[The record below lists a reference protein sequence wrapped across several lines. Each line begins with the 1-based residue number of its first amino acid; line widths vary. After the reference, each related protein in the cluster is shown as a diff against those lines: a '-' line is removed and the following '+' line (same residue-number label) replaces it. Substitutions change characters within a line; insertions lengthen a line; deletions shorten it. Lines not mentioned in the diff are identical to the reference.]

1 MIFFNLY
8 VIINL
13 MEKIISELNE
23 EQQKALLQIDGAV
36 LVTAGAGSGKTR
48 LLTHRIAYLISNLQV
63 SPYNI
68 LAITFTNKAAKEMK
82 DRVEKMIE
90 GGDKVWISTFHSMCA
105 KILRMDIDKLGDYD
119 HNFSICSDQ
128 DTDKLFKQICAKY
141 NIDKDEKRKNILF
154 HINNLKNNNMSMA
167 EYKKMYDYLDNIET
181 IEKVYYDYQS
191 ELRKAN
197 ALDFNDLMNVTYEL
211 FSKCPEVLQKYA
223 ERFRYVLVD
232 EFQDTNT
239 IQYELVKLLTSV
251 HKNIFV
257 VGDED
262 QCIYTWRGANF
273 ANIFEFQKDFSNV
286 KFYKLERNY
295 RSTKKILNLANKLI
309 KNNKSRME
317 KVLWT
322 DNSDGAEVLSKHLY
336 DEKEEAEAVAREIYD
351 LVNNHGYKYSDFAV
365 LMRLNALTL
374 PFEERFLAYNI
385 PHRIYGG
392 FKFYERAEIKNLI
405 SYLRLFAN
413 PRDDISFERVI
424 NFPKRGIGE
433 SALNALKVEANNM
446 RQSLLNTVLQE
457 YSDLPLA
464 LSKKFESFKN
474 TYLSLQQDYDRM
486 GLTDFV
492 KQVIKEFNIKS
503 AYNSNS
509 EEDIN
514 RLLNID
520 MFIAQ
525 VEDFEDKNHS
535 ATLVDFLESVSLISD
550 IDGMDNAGN
559 CVTIATVH
567 SVKGLEF
574 RYVFIIGLEEKI
586 FPISRAF
593 DNKDEMEEERRLMYV
608 AITRAKENLMLSS
621 CKTRYLY
628 GKRDYER
635 ASRFLR
641 EIDLAPAEESI
652 MPEFSVFQNN
662 RYGQQFGNYSNQY
675 QTKVEK
681 VSYKEP
687 EKSKYDYNPQI
698 KTKFDEYVEK
708 RAPKANNEFEVG
720 QTVLHPKFGVGKIIS
735 IDGGKFADIDF
746 GKIGVKSIMLEIS
759 PLKVL
764 K

>member
-1 MIFFNLY
+1 
-8 VIINL
+8 
-13 MEKIISELNE
+13 MENILQGLNE
-23 EQQKALLQIDGAV
+23 EQQQALLQIDGAV

-48 LLTHRIAYLISNLQV
+48 LLTHRIAYLISELNV

-68 LAITFTNKAAKEMK
+68 LAITFTNKASKEMK
-82 DRVEKMIE
+82 DRVEKMID
-90 GGDKVWISTFHSMCA
+90 GGDRVWISTFHSMCA

-119 HNFSICSDQ
+119 HNFSIYSDQ

-141 NIDKDEKRKNILF
+141 NIDKEDKRKNIVF
-154 HINNLKNNNMSMA
+154 HINNLKNNNMTMT

-181 IEKVYYDYQS
+181 IERIYYDYQS

-197 ALDFNDLMNVTYEL
+197 ALDFNDLMNVTYQL
-211 FSKCPEVLQKYA
+211 FKQCPEVLAKYA
-223 ERFRYVLVD
+223 NRFKYVLVD

-239 IQYELVKLLTSV
+239 IQYDLVKMLTSV

-273 ANIFEFQKDFSNV
+273 ANIFDFQKDFENV
-286 KFYKLERNY
+286 KLFKLERNY
-295 RSTKKILNLANKLI
+295 RSTKKILNLANLLI
-309 KNNKSRME
+309 KNNKSRMD
-317 KVLWT
+317 KNLWT
-322 DNSDGAEVLSKHLY
+322 ENFDGAEIQTRNVY
-336 DEKEEAEAVAREIYD
+336 DEKEEAEVVAREIYD
-351 LVNNHGYKYSDFAV
+351 LVQNHGYQYSDFAV

-374 PFEERFLAYNI
+374 PFEERFLTYNI

-392 FKFYERAEIKNLI
+392 FKFFERAEIKNLI
-405 SYLRLFAN
+405 SYLRLFTN
-413 PRDDISFERVI
+413 PRDDISFERII
-424 NFPKRGIGE
+424 NFPKRGIGD
-433 SALNALKVEANNM
+433 SALNALKIEANNLGE
-446 RQSLLNTVLQE
+446 SLLNTVLT
-457 YSDLPLA
+457 DNLNLPL
-464 LSKKFESFKN
+464 STIKKFESFKN
-474 TYLSLQQDYDRM
+474 TYLTLKDDYEKM
-486 GLTDFV
+486 CLTDFV
-492 KQVIKEFNIKS
+492 KHLISEFNIKS

-514 RLLNID
+514 RILNID
-520 MFIAQ
+520 MFVSQ
-525 VEDFEDKNHS
+525 VQDFEEKNES
-535 ATLVDFLESVSLISD
+535 ASLVEFLESVSLISD
-550 IDGMDNAGN
+550 IDGMDSAGN

-593 DNKDEMEEERRLMYV
+593 DNNDEMEEERRLMYV

-635 ASRFLR
+635 PSRFLR
-641 EIDLAPAEESI
+641 EINLAPAEENI

-662 RYGQQFGNYSNQY
+662 RYGAQIGAYYKQQY
-675 QTKVEK
+675 QSKVEK
-681 VSYKEP
+681 VYYKEP
-687 EKSKYDYNPQI
+687 EQNKYDYNPMQT
-698 KTKFDEYVEK
+698 KTKFDEYVENRK
-708 RAPKANNEFEVG
+708 PKVECNFEVG

-746 GKIGVKSIMLEIS
+746 GKIGKKSIMLEIS
-759 PLKVL
+759 PFKVL

>member
-1 MIFFNLY
+1 
-8 VIINL
+8 
-13 MEKIISELNE
+13 MENILQGLNE
-23 EQQKALLQIDGAV
+23 EQQQALLQIDGAV

-48 LLTHRIAYLISNLQV
+48 LLTHRIAYLISELQV

-90 GGDKVWISTFHSMCA
+90 GGDRVWISTFHSMCA
-105 KILRMDIDKLGDYD
+105 KILRMDIEKLGDYD
-119 HNFSICSDQ
+119 SNFSIYSDQ
-128 DTDKLFKQICAKY
+128 DTEKLFKQICAKY
-141 NIDKDEKRKNILF
+141 NIEREEKRKNISY
-154 HINNLKNNNMSMA
+154 HINNLKNNNMTMT
-167 EYKKMYDYLDNIET
+167 EYKKMYEYLDDIET
-181 IEKVYYDYQS
+181 IEHIYYDYQA

-197 ALDFNDLMNVTYEL
+197 ALDFNDLMNVTYQL
-211 FSKCPEVLQKYA
+211 FKQCPEVLEKYA
-223 ERFRYVLVD
+223 KRFKYVLVD

-239 IQYELVKLLTSV
+239 IQYDLVKMLTSV

-273 ANIFEFQKDFSNV
+273 ANIFDFQKDFENV
-286 KFYKLERNY
+286 KLFKLERNY

-317 KVLWT
+317 KNLWT
-322 DNSDGAEVLSKHLY
+322 ENFDGAEIATKNVY

-351 LVNNHGYKYSDFAV
+351 LVQNHGYKYSDFAV

-405 SYLRLFAN
+405 SYLRLFTN
-413 PRDDISFERVI
+413 PRDDISFERII

-433 SALNALKVEANNM
+433 SALNSLKEEANIYGE
-446 RQSLLNTVLQE
+446 SLLNTLLRD
-457 YSDLPLA
+457 DLD
-464 LSKKFESFKN
+464 LSLSTMKKFESFKS
-474 TYLSLQQDYDRM
+474 TYLMLREDYEKM
-486 GLTDFV
+486 SLTDFV
-492 KQVIKEFNIKS
+492 KQLIREFNIKS

-520 MFIAQ
+520 MFVSQ
-525 VEDFEDKNHS
+525 VEDFENKNDS
-535 ATLVDFLESVSLISD
+535 ASLVQFLESISLISD

-559 CVTIATVH
+559 CVTIATIH

-574 RYVFIIGLEEKI
+574 RYVFIVGLEEKI

-593 DNKDEMEEERRLMYV
+593 DNNEEMEEERRLMYV
-608 AITRAKENLMLSS
+608 AITRAKENLMLTC

-628 GKRDYER
+628 GKRDYQR
-635 ASRFLR
+635 PSRFLR
-641 EIDLAPAEESI
+641 EINLAPAEENI

-662 RYGQQFGNYSNQY
+662 RYGQQIGNYYREQY
-675 QTKVEK
+675 QSKVEK
-681 VSYKEP
+681 TYFKEP
-687 EKSKYDYNPQI
+687 EKSKYDYNPQHF
-698 KTKFDEYVEK
+698 KTKFDEYVENK
-708 RAPKANNEFEVG
+708 KPKTENNFEIG

-746 GKIGVKSIMLEIS
+746 GKIGIKSIMLEIS

>member
-1 MIFFNLY
+1 
-8 VIINL
+8 
-13 MEKIISELNE
+13 MENILQGLNE
-23 EQQKALLQIDGAV
+23 EQQQALLQIDGAV

-48 LLTHRIAYLISNLQV
+48 LLTHRIAYLISELQV

-90 GGDKVWISTFHSMCA
+90 GGDRVWISTFHSMCA
-105 KILRMDIDKLGDYD
+105 KILRMDIEKLGDYD
-119 HNFSICSDQ
+119 SNFSIYSDQ

-141 NIDKDEKRKNILF
+141 NIEKEEKRKNISY
-154 HINNLKNNNMSMA
+154 HINNLKNNNMTMT
-167 EYKKMYDYLDNIET
+167 EYKKMYEYLDDIET
-181 IEKVYYDYQS
+181 IEHIYYDYQA

-197 ALDFNDLMNVTYEL
+197 ALDFNDLMNVTYQL
-211 FSKCPEVLQKYA
+211 FKQCPEVLEKYA
-223 ERFRYVLVD
+223 KRFKYVLVD

-239 IQYELVKLLTSV
+239 IQYDLVKMLTSV

-273 ANIFEFQKDFSNV
+273 ANIFDFQKDFENV
-286 KFYKLERNY
+286 KLFKLERNY

-317 KVLWT
+317 KNLWT
-322 DNSDGAEVLSKHLY
+322 ENFDGAEIATKNVY

-351 LVNNHGYKYSDFAV
+351 LVQNHGYKYSDFAV

-405 SYLRLFAN
+405 SYLRLFTN
-413 PRDDISFERVI
+413 PRDDISFERII

-433 SALNALKVEANNM
+433 SALNSLKEEANIYGE
-446 RQSLLNTVLQE
+446 SLLNTLLRD
-457 YSDLPLA
+457 DLD
-464 LSKKFESFKN
+464 LSLSTMKKFESFKSI
-474 TYLSLQQDYDRM
+474 YLMLREDYEKM
-486 GLTDFV
+486 SLTDFV
-492 KQVIKEFNIKS
+492 KLLIREFNIKS

-520 MFIAQ
+520 MFVSQ
-525 VEDFEDKNHS
+525 VEDFENKNDS
-535 ATLVDFLESVSLISD
+535 ASLVQFLESISLISD

-559 CVTIATVH
+559 CVTIATIH

-574 RYVFIIGLEEKI
+574 RYVFIVGLEEKI

-593 DNKDEMEEERRLMYV
+593 DNNEEMEEERRLMYV
-608 AITRAKENLMLSS
+608 AITRAKENLMLTC

-628 GKRDYER
+628 GKRDYQR
-635 ASRFLR
+635 PSRFLR
-641 EIDLAPAEESI
+641 EINLAPAEENI

-662 RYGQQFGNYSNQY
+662 RYGQQIGNYYSEQY
-675 QTKVEK
+675 QSKVEK
-681 VSYKEP
+681 TYYKEP
-687 EKSKYDYNPQI
+687 EKSKYDYNPQHF
-698 KTKFDEYVEK
+698 KTKFDEYVENK
-708 RAPKANNEFEVG
+708 KPKTENNFEIG

-746 GKIGVKSIMLEIS
+746 GKIGIKSIMLEIS

>member
-1 MIFFNLY
+1 
-8 VIINL
+8 
-13 MEKIISELNE
+13 MENILQGLNE
-23 EQQKALLQIDGAV
+23 EQQQALLQIDGAV

-48 LLTHRIAYLISNLQV
+48 LLTHRIAYLISELNV

-68 LAITFTNKAAKEMK
+68 LAITFTNKASKEMK
-82 DRVEKMIE
+82 DRVEKMID
-90 GGDKVWISTFHSMCA
+90 GGDRVWISTFHSMCA

-119 HNFSICSDQ
+119 HNFSIYSDQ

-141 NIDKDEKRKNILF
+141 NIDKEDKRKNIVF
-154 HINNLKNNNMSMA
+154 HINNLKNNNMTMT

-181 IEKVYYDYQS
+181 IERIYYDYQS

-197 ALDFNDLMNVTYEL
+197 ALDFNDLMNVTYQL
-211 FSKCPEVLQKYA
+211 FKQCPEVLAKYA
-223 ERFRYVLVD
+223 NRFKYVLVD

-239 IQYELVKLLTSV
+239 IQYDLVKMLTSV

-273 ANIFEFQKDFSNV
+273 ANIFDFQKDFENV
-286 KFYKLERNY
+286 KLFKLERNY
-295 RSTKKILNLANKLI
+295 RSTKKILNLANLLI
-309 KNNKSRME
+309 KNNKSRMD
-317 KVLWT
+317 KNLWT
-322 DNSDGAEVLSKHLY
+322 ENFDGAEIQTRNVY
-336 DEKEEAEAVAREIYD
+336 DEKEEAEVVAREIYD
-351 LVNNHGYKYSDFAV
+351 LVQNHGYQYSDFAV

-374 PFEERFLAYNI
+374 PFEERFLTYNI

-392 FKFYERAEIKNLI
+392 FKFFERAEIKNLI
-405 SYLRLFAN
+405 SYLRLFTN
-413 PRDDISFERVI
+413 PRDDISFERII
-424 NFPKRGIGE
+424 NFPKRGIGD
-433 SALNALKVEANNM
+433 SALNALKIEANNLGE
-446 RQSLLNTVLQE
+446 SLLNTVLA
-457 YSDLPLA
+457 DNLNLPL
-464 LSKKFESFKN
+464 STIKKFESFKN
-474 TYLSLQQDYDRM
+474 TYLTLKDDYEKM
-486 GLTDFV
+486 CLTDFV
-492 KQVIKEFNIKS
+492 KHLISEFNIKS

-514 RLLNID
+514 RILNID
-520 MFIAQ
+520 MFVSQ
-525 VEDFEDKNHS
+525 VQDFEEKNES
-535 ATLVDFLESVSLISD
+535 ASLVEFLESVSLISD

-593 DNKDEMEEERRLMYV
+593 DNNDEMEEERRLMYV

-635 ASRFLR
+635 PSRFLR
-641 EIDLAPAEESI
+641 EINLAPAEENI

-662 RYGQQFGNYSNQY
+662 RYGAQIGAYYKQQY
-675 QTKVEK
+675 QSKVEK
-681 VSYKEP
+681 VYYKEP
-687 EKSKYDYNPQI
+687 EQNKYDYNPMQT
-698 KTKFDEYVEK
+698 KTKFDEYVENRK
-708 RAPKANNEFEVG
+708 PKVECNFEVG

-746 GKIGVKSIMLEIS
+746 GKIGKKSIMLEIS

>member
-1 MIFFNLY
+1 
-8 VIINL
+8 
-13 MEKIISELNE
+13 MENILQGLNE
-23 EQQKALLQIDGAV
+23 EQQQALLQIDGAV

-48 LLTHRIAYLISNLQV
+48 LLTHRIAYLISELQV

-90 GGDKVWISTFHSMCA
+90 GGDRVWISTFHSMCA
-105 KILRMDIDKLGDYD
+105 KILRMDIEKLGDYD
-119 HNFSICSDQ
+119 SNFSIYSDQ

-141 NIDKDEKRKNILF
+141 NIEKEEKRKNISY
-154 HINNLKNNNMSMA
+154 HINNLKNNNMTMT
-167 EYKKMYDYLDNIET
+167 EYKKMYEYLDDIET
-181 IEKVYYDYQS
+181 IEHIYYDYQA

-197 ALDFNDLMNVTYEL
+197 ALDFNDLMNVTYQL
-211 FSKCPEVLQKYA
+211 FKQCPEVLEKYA
-223 ERFRYVLVD
+223 KRFKYVLVD

-239 IQYELVKLLTSV
+239 IQYDLVKMLTSV

-273 ANIFEFQKDFSNV
+273 ANIFDFQKDFENV
-286 KFYKLERNY
+286 KLFKLERNY

-317 KVLWT
+317 KNLWT
-322 DNSDGAEVLSKHLY
+322 ENFDGAEIATKNVY

-351 LVNNHGYKYSDFAV
+351 LVQNHGYKYSDFAV

-405 SYLRLFAN
+405 SYLRLFTN
-413 PRDDISFERVI
+413 PRDDISFERII

-433 SALNALKVEANNM
+433 SALNSLKEEANIYGE
-446 RQSLLNTVLQE
+446 SLLNTLLRD
-457 YSDLPLA
+457 DLD
-464 LSKKFESFKN
+464 LSLSTMKKFESFKSI
-474 TYLSLQQDYDRM
+474 YLMLREDYEKM
-486 GLTDFV
+486 SLTDFV
-492 KQVIKEFNIKS
+492 KLLIREFNIKS

-520 MFIAQ
+520 MFVSQ
-525 VEDFEDKNHS
+525 VEDFENKNDS
-535 ATLVDFLESVSLISD
+535 VSLVQFLESISLISD

-559 CVTIATVH
+559 CVTIATIH

-574 RYVFIIGLEEKI
+574 RYVFIVGLEEKI

-593 DNKDEMEEERRLMYV
+593 DNNEEMEEERRLMYV
-608 AITRAKENLMLSS
+608 AITRAKENLMLTC

-628 GKRDYER
+628 GKRDYQR
-635 ASRFLR
+635 PSRFLR
-641 EIDLAPAEESI
+641 EINLAPAEENI

-662 RYGQQFGNYSNQY
+662 RYGQQIGNYYREQY
-675 QTKVEK
+675 QSKVEK
-681 VSYKEP
+681 TYFKEP
-687 EKSKYDYNPQI
+687 EKSKYDYNPQHF
-698 KTKFDEYVEK
+698 KTKFDEYVENK
-708 RAPKANNEFEVG
+708 KPKTENNFEIG

-746 GKIGVKSIMLEIS
+746 GKIGIKSIMLEIS

>member
-1 MIFFNLY
+1 
-8 VIINL
+8 
-13 MEKIISELNE
+13 MENILQGLNE
-23 EQQKALLQIDGAV
+23 EQQQALLQIDGAV

-48 LLTHRIAYLISNLQV
+48 LLTHRIAYLISELQV

-90 GGDKVWISTFHSMCA
+90 GGDRVWISTFHSMCA
-105 KILRMDIDKLGDYD
+105 KILRMDIEKLGDYD
-119 HNFSICSDQ
+119 SNFSIYSDQ

-141 NIDKDEKRKNILF
+141 NIEKEEKRKNISY
-154 HINNLKNNNMSMA
+154 HINNLKNNNMTMT
-167 EYKKMYDYLDNIET
+167 EYKKMYEYLDDIET
-181 IEKVYYDYQS
+181 IEHIYYDYQA

-197 ALDFNDLMNVTYEL
+197 ALDFNDLMNVTYQL
-211 FSKCPEVLQKYA
+211 FKQCPEVLEKYA
-223 ERFRYVLVD
+223 KRFKYVLVD

-239 IQYELVKLLTSV
+239 IQYDLVKMLTSV

-273 ANIFEFQKDFSNV
+273 ANIFDFQKDFENV
-286 KFYKLERNY
+286 KLFKLERNY

-317 KVLWT
+317 KNLWT
-322 DNSDGAEVLSKHLY
+322 ENFDGAEIATKNVY

-351 LVNNHGYKYSDFAV
+351 LVQNHGYKYSDFAV

-405 SYLRLFAN
+405 SYLRLFTN
-413 PRDDISFERVI
+413 PRDDISFERII

-433 SALNALKVEANNM
+433 SALKSLKEEANIYGE
-446 RQSLLNTVLQE
+446 SLLNILLRD
-457 YSDLPLA
+457 DLD
-464 LSKKFESFKN
+464 LSLSTMKKFESFKSA
-474 TYLSLQQDYDRM
+474 YLMLREDYEKM
-486 GLTDFV
+486 SLTDFV
-492 KQVIKEFNIKS
+492 KQLIREFNIKS

-520 MFIAQ
+520 MFVSQ
-525 VEDFEDKNHS
+525 VEDFENKNDS
-535 ATLVDFLESVSLISD
+535 ASLVQFLESISLISD

-559 CVTIATVH
+559 CVTIATIH

-574 RYVFIIGLEEKI
+574 RYVFIVGLEEKI

-593 DNKDEMEEERRLMYV
+593 DNNEEMEEERRLMYV
-608 AITRAKENLMLSS
+608 AITRAKENLMLTC

-628 GKRDYER
+628 GKRDYQR
-635 ASRFLR
+635 PSRFLR
-641 EIDLAPAEESI
+641 EINLAPAEENI
-652 MPEFSVFQNN
+652 MPEFSVFQNK
-662 RYGQQFGNYSNQY
+662 RYGQQIGNYYREQY
-675 QTKVEK
+675 QSKVEK
-681 VSYKEP
+681 TYYKEP
-687 EKSKYDYNPQI
+687 EKSKYDYNPQHF
-698 KTKFDEYVEK
+698 KTKFDEYVENK
-708 RAPKANNEFEVG
+708 KPKTENNFEIG

-746 GKIGVKSIMLEIS
+746 GKIGIKSIMLEIS

>member
-1 MIFFNLY
+1 
-8 VIINL
+8 
-13 MEKIISELNE
+13 MENILQGLNE
-23 EQQKALLQIDGAV
+23 EQQQALLQIDGAV

-48 LLTHRIAYLISNLQV
+48 LLTHRIAYLISELQV

-90 GGDKVWISTFHSMCA
+90 GGDRVWISTFHSMCA
-105 KILRMDIDKLGDYD
+105 KILRMDIEKLGDYD
-119 HNFSICSDQ
+119 SNFSIYSDQ
-128 DTDKLFKQICAKY
+128 DTEKLFKQICARY
-141 NIDKDEKRKNILF
+141 NIEREEKRKNISY
-154 HINNLKNNNMSMA
+154 HINNLKNNNMTMT
-167 EYKKMYDYLDNIET
+167 EYKKMYEYLDDIET
-181 IEKVYYDYQS
+181 IEHIYYDYQA

-197 ALDFNDLMNVTYEL
+197 ALDFNDLMNVTYQL
-211 FSKCPEVLQKYA
+211 FKQCPEVLEKYA
-223 ERFRYVLVD
+223 KRFKYVLVD

-239 IQYELVKLLTSV
+239 IQYDLVKMLTSV

-273 ANIFEFQKDFSNV
+273 ANIFDFQKDFENV
-286 KFYKLERNY
+286 KLFKLERNY

-317 KVLWT
+317 KNLWT
-322 DNSDGAEVLSKHLY
+322 ENFDGAEIATKNVY

-351 LVNNHGYKYSDFAV
+351 LVQNHGYKYSDFAV

-405 SYLRLFAN
+405 SYLRLFTN
-413 PRDDISFERVI
+413 PRDDISFERII

-433 SALNALKVEANNM
+433 SALKSLKEEANIYGE
-446 RQSLLNTVLQE
+446 SLLNILLRD
-457 YSDLPLA
+457 DLD
-464 LSKKFESFKN
+464 LSLSTMKKFESFKSA
-474 TYLSLQQDYDRM
+474 YLMLREDYEKM
-486 GLTDFV
+486 SLTDFV
-492 KQVIKEFNIKS
+492 KQLIREFNIKS

-520 MFIAQ
+520 MFVSQ
-525 VEDFEDKNHS
+525 VEDFENKNDS
-535 ATLVDFLESVSLISD
+535 ASLVQFLESISLISD

-559 CVTIATVH
+559 CVTIATIH

-574 RYVFIIGLEEKI
+574 RYVFIVGLEEKI

-593 DNKDEMEEERRLMYV
+593 DNNEEMEEERRLMYV
-608 AITRAKENLMLSS
+608 AITRAKENLMLTC

-628 GKRDYER
+628 GKRDYQR
-635 ASRFLR
+635 PSRFLR
-641 EIDLAPAEESI
+641 EINLAPAEENI
-652 MPEFSVFQNN
+652 MPEFSVFQNK
-662 RYGQQFGNYSNQY
+662 RYGQQIGNYYREQY
-675 QTKVEK
+675 QSKVEK
-681 VSYKEP
+681 TYYKEP
-687 EKSKYDYNPQI
+687 EKSKYDYNPQHF
-698 KTKFDEYVEK
+698 KTKFDEYVENK
-708 RAPKANNEFEVG
+708 KPKTENNFEIG

-735 IDGGKFADIDF
+735 LDGGKFADIDF
-746 GKIGVKSIMLEIS
+746 GKIGIKSIMLEIS

>member
-1 MIFFNLY
+1 
-8 VIINL
+8 
-13 MEKIISELNE
+13 MENILQGLNE
-23 EQQKALLQIDGAV
+23 EQQQALLQIDGAV

-48 LLTHRIAYLISNLQV
+48 LLTHRIAYLISELNV

-68 LAITFTNKAAKEMK
+68 LAITFTNKASKEMK
-82 DRVEKMIE
+82 DRVEKMID
-90 GGDKVWISTFHSMCA
+90 GGDRVWISTFHSMCA

-119 HNFSICSDQ
+119 HNFSIYSDQ

-141 NIDKDEKRKNILF
+141 NIDKEDKRKNIVF
-154 HINNLKNNNMSMA
+154 HINNLKNNNMTMT

-181 IEKVYYDYQS
+181 IERIYYDYQS

-197 ALDFNDLMNVTYEL
+197 ALDFNDLMNVTYQL
-211 FSKCPEVLQKYA
+211 FKQCPEVLAKYA
-223 ERFRYVLVD
+223 NRFKYVLVD

-239 IQYELVKLLTSV
+239 IQYDLVKMLTSV

-273 ANIFEFQKDFSNV
+273 ANIFDFQKDFENV
-286 KFYKLERNY
+286 KLFKLERNY
-295 RSTKKILNLANKLI
+295 RSTKKILNLANLLI
-309 KNNKSRME
+309 KNNKSRMD
-317 KVLWT
+317 KNLWT
-322 DNSDGAEVLSKHLY
+322 ENFDGAEIQTRNVY
-336 DEKEEAEAVAREIYD
+336 DEKEEAEVVAREIYD
-351 LVNNHGYKYSDFAV
+351 LVQNHGYQYSDFAV

-374 PFEERFLAYNI
+374 PFEERFLTYNI

-392 FKFYERAEIKNLI
+392 FKFFERAEIKNLI
-405 SYLRLFAN
+405 SYLRLFTN
-413 PRDDISFERVI
+413 PRDDISFERII
-424 NFPKRGIGE
+424 NFPKRGIGD
-433 SALNALKVEANNM
+433 SALNALKIEANNLGE
-446 RQSLLNTVLQE
+446 SLLNTVLT
-457 YSDLPLA
+457 DNLNLPL
-464 LSKKFESFKN
+464 STIKKFESFKN
-474 TYLSLQQDYDRM
+474 TYLTLKDDYEKM
-486 GLTDFV
+486 CLTDFV
-492 KQVIKEFNIKS
+492 KHLISEFNIKS
-503 AYNSNS
+503 VYNSNS

-514 RLLNID
+514 RILNID
-520 MFIAQ
+520 MFVSQ
-525 VEDFEDKNHS
+525 VQDFEEKNES
-535 ATLVDFLESVSLISD
+535 ASLVEFLESVSLISD
-550 IDGMDNAGN
+550 IDGMDSAGN

-593 DNKDEMEEERRLMYV
+593 DNNDEMEEERRLMYV

-635 ASRFLR
+635 PSRFLR
-641 EIDLAPAEESI
+641 EINLAPAEENI

-662 RYGQQFGNYSNQY
+662 RYGAHIGAYYKQQY
-675 QTKVEK
+675 QSKVEK
-681 VSYKEP
+681 VYYKEP
-687 EKSKYDYNPQI
+687 EQNKYDYNPMQT
-698 KTKFDEYVEK
+698 KTKFDEYVESRK
-708 RAPKANNEFEVG
+708 SKVECNFEVG

-746 GKIGVKSIMLEIS
+746 GMIGKKSIMLEIS

>member
-1 MIFFNLY
+1 
-8 VIINL
+8 
-13 MEKIISELNE
+13 MENILQGLNE
-23 EQQKALLQIDGAV
+23 EQQQALLQIDGAV

-48 LLTHRIAYLISNLQV
+48 LLTHRIAYLISELQV

-90 GGDKVWISTFHSMCA
+90 GGDRVWISTFHSMCA
-105 KILRMDIDKLGDYD
+105 KILRMDIEKLGDYD
-119 HNFSICSDQ
+119 SNFSIYSDQ

-141 NIDKDEKRKNILF
+141 NIEKEEKRKNISY
-154 HINNLKNNNMSMA
+154 HINNLKNNNMTMT
-167 EYKKMYDYLDNIET
+167 EYKKMYEYLDDIET
-181 IEKVYYDYQS
+181 IEHIYYDYQA

-197 ALDFNDLMNVTYEL
+197 ALDFNDLMNVTYQL
-211 FSKCPEVLQKYA
+211 FKQCPEVLEKYSK
-223 ERFRYVLVD
+223 RFKYVLVD

-239 IQYELVKLLTSV
+239 IQYDLVKMLTSV

-273 ANIFEFQKDFSNV
+273 ANIFDFQKDFENV
-286 KFYKLERNY
+286 KLFKLERNY

-317 KVLWT
+317 KNLWT
-322 DNSDGAEVLSKHLY
+322 ENFDGAEIATKNVY

-351 LVNNHGYKYSDFAV
+351 LVQNHGYKYSDFAV

-405 SYLRLFAN
+405 SYLRLFTN
-413 PRDDISFERVI
+413 PRDDISFERII

-433 SALNALKVEANNM
+433 SALKSLKEEANIYGE
-446 RQSLLNTVLQE
+446 SLLNTLLRD
-457 YSDLPLA
+457 DLD
-464 LSKKFESFKN
+464 LSLSTMKKFESFKSA
-474 TYLSLQQDYDRM
+474 YLMLREDYEKM
-486 GLTDFV
+486 SLTDFV
-492 KQVIKEFNIKS
+492 KQLIREFNIKS

-520 MFIAQ
+520 MFVSQ
-525 VEDFEDKNHS
+525 VEDFENKNDS
-535 ATLVDFLESVSLISD
+535 ASLVQFLESISLISD

-559 CVTIATVH
+559 CVTIATIH

-574 RYVFIIGLEEKI
+574 RYVFIVGLEEKI

-593 DNKDEMEEERRLMYV
+593 DNNEEMEEERRLMYV
-608 AITRAKENLMLSS
+608 AITRAKENLMLTC

-628 GKRDYER
+628 GKRDYQR
-635 ASRFLR
+635 PSRFLR
-641 EIDLAPAEESI
+641 EINLAPAEENI

-662 RYGQQFGNYSNQY
+662 RYGQQIGNYYREQY
-675 QTKVEK
+675 QSKVEK
-681 VSYKEP
+681 TYFKEP
-687 EKSKYDYNPQI
+687 EKSKYDYNPQHF
-698 KTKFDEYVEK
+698 KTKFDEYVENK
-708 RAPKANNEFEVG
+708 KPKTENNFEIG

-746 GKIGVKSIMLEIS
+746 GKIGIKSIMLEIS

>member
-1 MIFFNLY
+1 
-8 VIINL
+8 
-13 MEKIISELNE
+13 MENILQGLNE
-23 EQQKALLQIDGAV
+23 EQQQALLQIDGAV

-48 LLTHRIAYLISNLQV
+48 LLTHRIAYLISELQV

-90 GGDKVWISTFHSMCA
+90 GGDRVWISTFHSMCA
-105 KILRMDIDKLGDYD
+105 KILRMDIEKLGDYD
-119 HNFSICSDQ
+119 SNFSIYSDQ
-128 DTDKLFKQICAKY
+128 DTEKLFKQICAKY
-141 NIDKDEKRKNILF
+141 NIEREEKRKNISY
-154 HINNLKNNNMSMA
+154 HINNLKNNNMTMT
-167 EYKKMYDYLDNIET
+167 EYKKMYEYLDDIET
-181 IEKVYYDYQS
+181 IEHIYYDYQT

-197 ALDFNDLMNVTYEL
+197 ALDFNDLMNVTYQL
-211 FSKCPEVLQKYA
+211 FKQCPEVLEKYA
-223 ERFRYVLVD
+223 KRFKYVLVD

-239 IQYELVKLLTSV
+239 IQYDLVKMLTSV

-273 ANIFEFQKDFSNV
+273 ANIFDFQKDFENV
-286 KFYKLERNY
+286 KLFKLERNY

-317 KVLWT
+317 KNLWT
-322 DNSDGAEVLSKHLY
+322 ENFDGAEIATKNVY
-336 DEKEEAEAVAREIYD
+336 DEKEEAEVVAREIYD
-351 LVNNHGYKYSDFAV
+351 LVQNHGYKYSDFAV

-405 SYLRLFAN
+405 SYLRLFTN
-413 PRDDISFERVI
+413 PRDDISFERII

-433 SALNALKVEANNM
+433 SALNSLKEEANIYGE
-446 RQSLLNTVLQE
+446 SLLNTLLRE
-457 YSDLPLA
+457 DLD
-464 LSKKFESFKN
+464 LSLSTMKKFESFKSI
-474 TYLSLQQDYDRM
+474 YLMLREDYEKM
-486 GLTDFV
+486 SLTDFV
-492 KQVIKEFNIKS
+492 KQLIREFNIKS

-520 MFIAQ
+520 MFVSQ
-525 VEDFEDKNHS
+525 VEDFENKNDS
-535 ATLVDFLESVSLISD
+535 ASLVQFLESISLISD
-550 IDGMDNAGN
+550 IDGMDNSGN
-559 CVTIATVH
+559 CVTIATIH

-574 RYVFIIGLEEKI
+574 RYVFIVGLEEKI

-593 DNKDEMEEERRLMYV
+593 DNNEEMEEERRLMYV
-608 AITRAKENLMLSS
+608 AITRAKENLMLTC

-628 GKRDYER
+628 GKRDYQR
-635 ASRFLR
+635 PSRFLR
-641 EIDLAPAEESI
+641 EINLAPAEENI

-662 RYGQQFGNYSNQY
+662 RYGQQIGNYYREQY
-675 QTKVEK
+675 QSKVEK
-681 VSYKEP
+681 TYFKEP
-687 EKSKYDYNPQI
+687 EKSKYDYNPQHF
-698 KTKFDEYVEK
+698 KTKFDEYVENK
-708 RAPKANNEFEVG
+708 KPKTENNFEIG

-746 GKIGVKSIMLEIS
+746 GKIGIKSIMLEIS

>member
-1 MIFFNLY
+1 
-8 VIINL
+8 
-13 MEKIISELNE
+13 MENILQGLNE
-23 EQQKALLQIDGAV
+23 EQQQALLQIDGAV

-48 LLTHRIAYLISNLQV
+48 LLTHRIAYLISELQV

-90 GGDKVWISTFHSMCA
+90 GGDRVWISTFHSMCA
-105 KILRMDIDKLGDYD
+105 KILRMDIEKLGDYD
-119 HNFSICSDQ
+119 SNFSIYSDQ
-128 DTDKLFKQICAKY
+128 DTEKLFKQICAKY
-141 NIDKDEKRKNILF
+141 NIEREEKRKNISY
-154 HINNLKNNNMSMA
+154 HINNLKNNNMTMT
-167 EYKKMYDYLDNIET
+167 EYKKMYEYLDDIET
-181 IEKVYYDYQS
+181 IEHIYYDYQA

-197 ALDFNDLMNVTYEL
+197 ALDFNDLMNVTYQL
-211 FSKCPEVLQKYA
+211 FKQCPEVLEKYA
-223 ERFRYVLVD
+223 KRFKYVLVD

-239 IQYELVKLLTSV
+239 IQYDLVKMLTSV

-273 ANIFEFQKDFSNV
+273 ANIFDFQKDFENV
-286 KFYKLERNY
+286 KLFKLERNY

-317 KVLWT
+317 KNLWT
-322 DNSDGAEVLSKHLY
+322 ENFDGAEIATKNVY

-351 LVNNHGYKYSDFAV
+351 LVQNHGYKYSDFAV

-405 SYLRLFAN
+405 SYLRLFTN
-413 PRDDISFERVI
+413 PRDDISFERII

-433 SALNALKVEANNM
+433 SALKSLKEEANINGE
-446 RQSLLNTVLQE
+446 SLLNTLLRD
-457 YSDLPLA
+457 DLD
-464 LSKKFESFKN
+464 LSLSTMKKFESFKSA
-474 TYLSLQQDYDRM
+474 YLMLREDYEKM
-486 GLTDFV
+486 SLTDFV
-492 KQVIKEFNIKS
+492 KQLIREFNIKS

-520 MFIAQ
+520 MFVSQ
-525 VEDFEDKNHS
+525 VEDFENKNDS
-535 ATLVDFLESVSLISD
+535 ASLVQFLESISLISD

-559 CVTIATVH
+559 CVTIATIH

-574 RYVFIIGLEEKI
+574 RYVFIVGLEEKI

-593 DNKDEMEEERRLMYV
+593 DNNEEMEEERRLMYV
-608 AITRAKENLMLSS
+608 AITRAKENLMLTC

-628 GKRDYER
+628 GKRDYQR
-635 ASRFLR
+635 PSRFLR
-641 EIDLAPAEESI
+641 EINLAPAEENI

-662 RYGQQFGNYSNQY
+662 RYGQQIGNYYREQY
-675 QTKVEK
+675 QSKVEK
-681 VSYKEP
+681 TYYKEP
-687 EKSKYDYNPQI
+687 EKSKYDYNPQHF
-698 KTKFDEYVEK
+698 KTKFDEYVENK
-708 RAPKANNEFEVG
+708 KPKTENNFEIG

-746 GKIGVKSIMLEIS
+746 GKIGIKSIMLEIS

>member
-1 MIFFNLY
+1 
-8 VIINL
+8 
-13 MEKIISELNE
+13 MENILQGLNE
-23 EQQKALLQIDGAV
+23 EQQQALLQIDGAV

-48 LLTHRIAYLISNLQV
+48 LLTHRIAYLISELQV

-90 GGDKVWISTFHSMCA
+90 GGDRVWISTFHSMCA
-105 KILRMDIDKLGDYD
+105 KILRMDIEKLGDYD
-119 HNFSICSDQ
+119 SNFSIYSDQ

-141 NIDKDEKRKNILF
+141 NIEKEEKRKNISY
-154 HINNLKNNNMSMA
+154 HINNLKNNNMTMT
-167 EYKKMYDYLDNIET
+167 EYKKMYEYLDDIET
-181 IEKVYYDYQS
+181 IEHIYYDYQA

-197 ALDFNDLMNVTYEL
+197 ALDFNDLMNVTYQL
-211 FSKCPEVLQKYA
+211 FKQCPEVLEKYA
-223 ERFRYVLVD
+223 KRFKYVLVD

-239 IQYELVKLLTSV
+239 IQYDLVKMLTSV

-273 ANIFEFQKDFSNV
+273 ANIFDFQKDFENV
-286 KFYKLERNY
+286 KLFKLERNY

-317 KVLWT
+317 KNLWT
-322 DNSDGAEVLSKHLY
+322 ENFDGAEIATKNVY

-351 LVNNHGYKYSDFAV
+351 LVQNHGYKYSDFAV

-405 SYLRLFAN
+405 SYLRLFTN
-413 PRDDISFERVI
+413 PRDDISFERII

-433 SALNALKVEANNM
+433 SALKSLKEEANIYGE
-446 RQSLLNTVLQE
+446 SLLNTLLRD
-457 YSDLPLA
+457 DLD
-464 LSKKFESFKN
+464 LSLSTMKKFESFKSA
-474 TYLSLQQDYDRM
+474 YLMLREDYEKM
-486 GLTDFV
+486 SLTDFV
-492 KQVIKEFNIKS
+492 KQLIREFNIKS

-520 MFIAQ
+520 MFVSQ
-525 VEDFEDKNHS
+525 VEDFENKNDS
-535 ATLVDFLESVSLISD
+535 ASLVQFLESISLISD

-559 CVTIATVH
+559 CVTIATIH

-574 RYVFIIGLEEKI
+574 RYVFIVGLEEKI

-593 DNKDEMEEERRLMYV
+593 DNNEEMEEERRLMYV
-608 AITRAKENLMLSS
+608 AITRAKENLMLTC

-628 GKRDYER
+628 GKRDYQR
-635 ASRFLR
+635 PSRFLR
-641 EIDLAPAEESI
+641 EINLAPAEENI

-662 RYGQQFGNYSNQY
+662 RYGQQIGNYYREQY
-675 QTKVEK
+675 QSKVEK
-681 VSYKEP
+681 TYYKEP
-687 EKSKYDYNPQI
+687 EKSKYDYNPQYF
-698 KTKFDEYVEK
+698 KTKFDEYVENK
-708 RAPKANNEFEVG
+708 KPKTENNFEIG

-746 GKIGVKSIMLEIS
+746 GKIGIKSIMLEIS

>member
-1 MIFFNLY
+1 
-8 VIINL
+8 
-13 MEKIISELNE
+13 MENILQGLNE
-23 EQQKALLQIDGAV
+23 EQQQALLQIDGAV

-48 LLTHRIAYLISNLQV
+48 LLTHRIAYLISELQV

-90 GGDKVWISTFHSMCA
+90 GGDRVWISTFHSMCA
-105 KILRMDIDKLGDYD
+105 KILRMDIEKLGDYD
-119 HNFSICSDQ
+119 SNFSIYSDQ

-141 NIDKDEKRKNILF
+141 NIEREEKRKNISY
-154 HINNLKNNNMSMA
+154 HINNLKNNNMTMT
-167 EYKKMYDYLDNIET
+167 EYKKMYEYLDDIET
-181 IEKVYYDYQS
+181 IEHIYYDYQA

-197 ALDFNDLMNVTYEL
+197 ALDFNDLMNVTYQL
-211 FSKCPEVLQKYA
+211 FKQCPEVLEKYA
-223 ERFRYVLVD
+223 KRFKYVLVD

-239 IQYELVKLLTSV
+239 IQYDLVKMLTSV

-273 ANIFEFQKDFSNV
+273 ANIFDFQKDFENV
-286 KFYKLERNY
+286 KLFKLERNY

-317 KVLWT
+317 KNLWT
-322 DNSDGAEVLSKHLY
+322 ENFDGAEIATKNVF

-351 LVNNHGYKYSDFAV
+351 LVQNHGYKYSDFAV

-405 SYLRLFAN
+405 SYLRLFTN
-413 PRDDISFERVI
+413 PRDDISFERII

-433 SALNALKVEANNM
+433 SALKSLKEEANIYGE
-446 RQSLLNTVLQE
+446 SLLNTLLRD
-457 YSDLPLA
+457 DLD
-464 LSKKFESFKN
+464 LSLSTMKKFESFKSI
-474 TYLSLQQDYDRM
+474 YLMLREDYEKM
-486 GLTDFV
+486 SLTDFV
-492 KQVIKEFNIKS
+492 KLLIREFNIKS

-514 RLLNID
+514 RLLNIN
-520 MFIAQ
+520 MFVSQ
-525 VEDFEDKNHS
+525 VEDFENKNDS
-535 ATLVDFLESVSLISD
+535 ASLVQFLESISLISD

-559 CVTIATVH
+559 CVTIATIH

-574 RYVFIIGLEEKI
+574 RYVFIVGLEEKI

-593 DNKDEMEEERRLMYV
+593 DNNEEMEEERRLMYV
-608 AITRAKENLMLSS
+608 AITRAKENLMLTC

-628 GKRDYER
+628 GKRDYQR
-635 ASRFLR
+635 PSRFLR
-641 EIDLAPAEESI
+641 EINLAPAEENI

-662 RYGQQFGNYSNQY
+662 RYGQQIGNYYREQY
-675 QTKVEK
+675 QSKVEK
-681 VSYKEP
+681 TYFKEP
-687 EKSKYDYNPQI
+687 EKSKYDYNPQHF
-698 KTKFDEYVEK
+698 KTKFDEYVENK
-708 RAPKANNEFEVG
+708 KPKTENNFEIG

-746 GKIGVKSIMLEIS
+746 GKIGIKSIMLEIS

>member
-1 MIFFNLY
+1 
-8 VIINL
+8 
-13 MEKIISELNE
+13 MENILQGLNE
-23 EQQKALLQIDGAV
+23 EQQQALLQIDGAV

-48 LLTHRIAYLISNLQV
+48 LLTHRIAYLISELQV

-90 GGDKVWISTFHSMCA
+90 GGDRVWISTFHSMCA
-105 KILRMDIDKLGDYD
+105 KILRMDIEKLGDYD
-119 HNFSICSDQ
+119 SNFSIYSDQ

-141 NIDKDEKRKNILF
+141 NIEKEEKRKNISY
-154 HINNLKNNNMSMA
+154 HINNLKNNNMTMT
-167 EYKKMYDYLDNIET
+167 EYKKMYEYLDDIET
-181 IEKVYYDYQS
+181 IEHIYYDYQA

-197 ALDFNDLMNVTYEL
+197 ALDFNDLMNVTYQL
-211 FSKCPEVLQKYA
+211 FKQCPEVLEKYA
-223 ERFRYVLVD
+223 KRFKYVLVD

-239 IQYELVKLLTSV
+239 IQYDLVKMLTSV

-273 ANIFEFQKDFSNV
+273 ANIFDFQKDFENV
-286 KFYKLERNY
+286 KLFKLERNY

-317 KVLWT
+317 KNLWT
-322 DNSDGAEVLSKHLY
+322 ENFDGAEIATKNVY

-351 LVNNHGYKYSDFAV
+351 LVQNHGYKYSDFAV

-405 SYLRLFAN
+405 SYLRLFTN
-413 PRDDISFERVI
+413 PRDDISFERII

-433 SALNALKVEANNM
+433 SALNSLKEEANIYGE
-446 RQSLLNTVLQE
+446 SLLNTLLRD
-457 YSDLPLA
+457 DLD
-464 LSKKFESFKN
+464 LSLSTMKKFESFKS
-474 TYLSLQQDYDRM
+474 TYLMLREDYEKM
-486 GLTDFV
+486 SLTDFV
-492 KQVIKEFNIKS
+492 KQLIREFNIKS

-520 MFIAQ
+520 MFVSQ
-525 VEDFEDKNHS
+525 VEDFENKNDS
-535 ATLVDFLESVSLISD
+535 ASLVQFLESISLISD

-559 CVTIATVH
+559 CVTIATIH

-574 RYVFIIGLEEKI
+574 RYVFIVGLEEKI

-593 DNKDEMEEERRLMYV
+593 DNNEEMEEERRLMYV
-608 AITRAKENLMLSS
+608 AITRAKENLMLTC

-628 GKRDYER
+628 GKRDYQR
-635 ASRFLR
+635 PSRFLR
-641 EIDLAPAEESI
+641 EINLAPAEENI

-662 RYGQQFGNYSNQY
+662 RYGQQIGNYYREQY
-675 QTKVEK
+675 QAKVEK
-681 VSYKEP
+681 TYFKEP
-687 EKSKYDYNPQI
+687 EKSKYDYNPQHF
-698 KTKFDEYVEK
+698 KTKFDEYVENK
-708 RAPKANNEFEVG
+708 KPKTENNFEIG

-746 GKIGVKSIMLEIS
+746 GKIGIKSIMLEIS

>member
-1 MIFFNLY
+1 
-8 VIINL
+8 
-13 MEKIISELNE
+13 MENILQGLNE
-23 EQQKALLQIDGAV
+23 EQQQALLQIDGAV

-48 LLTHRIAYLISNLQV
+48 LLTHRIAYLISELQV

-90 GGDKVWISTFHSMCA
+90 GGDRVWISTFHSMCA
-105 KILRMDIDKLGDYD
+105 KILRMDIEKLGDYD
-119 HNFSICSDQ
+119 SNFSIYSDQ

-141 NIDKDEKRKNILF
+141 NIEKEEKRKNISY
-154 HINNLKNNNMSMA
+154 HINNLKNNNMTMT
-167 EYKKMYDYLDNIET
+167 EYKKMYEYLDDIET
-181 IEKVYYDYQS
+181 IEHIYYDYQA

-197 ALDFNDLMNVTYEL
+197 ALDFNDLMNVTYQL
-211 FSKCPEVLQKYA
+211 FKQCPEVLEKYA
-223 ERFRYVLVD
+223 KRFKYVLVD

-239 IQYELVKLLTSV
+239 IQYDLVKMLTSV

-273 ANIFEFQKDFSNV
+273 ANIFDFQKDFENV
-286 KFYKLERNY
+286 KLFKLERNY

-317 KVLWT
+317 KNLWT
-322 DNSDGAEVLSKHLY
+322 ENFDGAEIATKNVY

-351 LVNNHGYKYSDFAV
+351 LVQNHGYKYSDFAV

-405 SYLRLFAN
+405 SYLRLFTN
-413 PRDDISFERVI
+413 PRDDISFERII

-433 SALNALKVEANNM
+433 SALKSLKEEANIYGE
-446 RQSLLNTVLQE
+446 SLLNILLRD
-457 YSDLPLA
+457 DLD
-464 LSKKFESFKN
+464 LSLSTMKKFESFKSA
-474 TYLSLQQDYDRM
+474 YLMLREDYEKM
-486 GLTDFV
+486 SLTDFV
-492 KQVIKEFNIKS
+492 KQLIREFNIKS

-520 MFIAQ
+520 MFVSQ
-525 VEDFEDKNHS
+525 VEDFENKNDS
-535 ATLVDFLESVSLISD
+535 ASLVQFLESISLISD

-559 CVTIATVH
+559 CVTIATIH

-574 RYVFIIGLEEKI
+574 RYVFIVGLEEKI

-593 DNKDEMEEERRLMYV
+593 DNNEEMEEERRLMYV
-608 AITRAKENLMLSS
+608 AITRAKENLMLTC

-628 GKRDYER
+628 GKRDYQR
-635 ASRFLR
+635 PSRFLR
-641 EIDLAPAEESI
+641 EINLAPAEENI

-662 RYGQQFGNYSNQY
+662 RYGQQIGNYYREQY
-675 QTKVEK
+675 QSKVEK
-681 VSYKEP
+681 TYFKEP
-687 EKSKYDYNPQI
+687 EKSKYDYNPQHF
-698 KTKFDEYVEK
+698 KTKFDEYVENK
-708 RAPKANNEFEVG
+708 KPKTENNFEIG

-746 GKIGVKSIMLEIS
+746 GKIGIKSIMLEIS

>member
-1 MIFFNLY
+1 
-8 VIINL
+8 
-13 MEKIISELNE
+13 MENILQGLNE
-23 EQQKALLQIDGAV
+23 EQRQALLQIDGAV

-48 LLTHRIAYLISNLQV
+48 LLTHRIAYLISQLNV

-82 DRVEKMIE
+82 DRVEKMID
-90 GGDKVWISTFHSMCA
+90 GGDRVWISTFHSMCA
-105 KILRMDIDKLGDYD
+105 KILRMDIEKLGNYD
-119 HNFSICSDQ
+119 HNFSIYSDQ

-141 NIDKDEKRKNILF
+141 NIDKEDKRKNIAF
-154 HINNLKNNNMSMA
+154 HINNLKNNNMTMA

-181 IEKVYYDYQS
+181 IERVYYDYQS

-197 ALDFNDLMNVTYEL
+197 ALDFNDLMNVTYQL
-211 FSKCPEVLQKYA
+211 FKQCPEVLGKYA
-223 ERFRYVLVD
+223 NRFKYVLVD

-239 IQYELVKLLTSV
+239 IQYDLVKMLTSV

-273 ANIFEFQKDFSNV
+273 ANIFDFQKDFENV
-286 KFYKLERNY
+286 KVFKLERNY
-295 RSTKKILNLANKLI
+295 RSTKKILNLANLLI

-317 KVLWT
+317 KNLWT
-322 DNSDGAEVLSKHLY
+322 ENFDGAEIQTRNVY
-336 DEKEEAEAVAREIYD
+336 DEKEEAEVVAREIYD
-351 LVNNHGYKYSDFAV
+351 LVQNHGYKYSDFAV

-374 PFEERFLAYNI
+374 PFEERFLTYNI

-392 FKFYERAEIKNLI
+392 FKFFERAEIKNLI
-405 SYLRLFAN
+405 SYLRLFTN
-413 PRDDISFERVI
+413 PRDDISFERII
-424 NFPKRGIGE
+424 NFPKRGIGD
-433 SALNALKVEANNM
+433 SALNALKVEANNIGE
-446 RQSLLNTVLQE
+446 SLLNSILRDDL
-457 YSDLPLA
+457 DLPLTTI
-464 LSKKFESFKN
+464 KKFEGFKN
-474 TYLSLQQDYDRM
+474 KFLSLKEDYEKM
-486 GLTDFV
+486 CLTDFV
-492 KQVIKEFNIKS
+492 KHLIAEFNIKS

-514 RLLNID
+514 RILNID
-520 MFIAQ
+520 MFVTQ
-525 VEDFEDKNHS
+525 VQDFEEKNNDAS
-535 ATLVDFLESVSLISD
+535 LVEFLESVSLISD

-593 DNKDEMEEERRLMYV
+593 DNNDEMEEERRLMYV

-635 ASRFLR
+635 PSRFLR
-641 EIDLAPAEESI
+641 EINLAPAEESI
-652 MPEFSVFQNN
+652 MPEFSVFQNSK
-662 RYGQQFGNYSNQY
+662 YGQQMGAYYKQQY
-675 QTKVEK
+675 QSKVEK

-687 EKSKYDYNPQI
+687 ERNKYDYNPMQV
-698 KTKFDEYVEK
+698 KTKFDEYVESRK
-708 RAPKANNEFEVG
+708 PKLECKFEVG

-735 IDGGKFADIDF
+735 IDGGKFADINF

>member
-1 MIFFNLY
+1 
-8 VIINL
+8 
-13 MEKIISELNE
+13 MENILQGLNE
-23 EQQKALLQIDGAV
+23 EQRQALLQIDGAV

-48 LLTHRIAYLISNLQV
+48 LLTHRIAYLISQLNV

-82 DRVEKMIE
+82 DRVEKMID
-90 GGDKVWISTFHSMCA
+90 GGDRVWISTFHSMCA
-105 KILRMDIDKLGDYD
+105 KILRMDIEKLGNYD
-119 HNFSICSDQ
+119 HNFSIYSDQ

-141 NIDKDEKRKNILF
+141 NIDKEDRRKNIAF
-154 HINNLKNNNMSMA
+154 HINNLKNNNMTMT

-181 IEKVYYDYQS
+181 IERVYYDYQS

-197 ALDFNDLMNVTYEL
+197 ALDFNDLMNVTYQL
-211 FSKCPEVLQKYA
+211 FKQCPEVLGKYA
-223 ERFRYVLVD
+223 NRFKYVLVD

-239 IQYELVKLLTSV
+239 IQYDLVKMLTSV

-273 ANIFEFQKDFSNV
+273 ANIFDFQKDFENV
-286 KFYKLERNY
+286 KVFKLERNY
-295 RSTKKILNLANKLI
+295 RSTKKILNLANLLI

-317 KVLWT
+317 KNLWT
-322 DNSDGAEVLSKHLY
+322 ENFDGAEIQTRNVY
-336 DEKEEAEAVAREIYD
+336 DEKEEAEVVAREIYD
-351 LVNNHGYKYSDFAV
+351 LVQNHGYKYSDFAV

-374 PFEERFLAYNI
+374 PFEERFLTYNI

-392 FKFYERAEIKNLI
+392 FKFFERAEIKNLI
-405 SYLRLFAN
+405 SYLRLFTN
-413 PRDDISFERVI
+413 PRDDISFERII
-424 NFPKRGIGE
+424 NFPKRGIGD
-433 SALNALKVEANNM
+433 SALNALKVEANNIGE
-446 RQSLLNTVLQE
+446 SLLNSILRDDL
-457 YSDLPLA
+457 DLPLTTI
-464 LSKKFESFKN
+464 KKFEGFKN
-474 TYLSLQQDYDRM
+474 KFLALKEDYEKM
-486 GLTDFV
+486 CLTDFV
-492 KQVIKEFNIKS
+492 KHLIAEFNIKS

-514 RLLNID
+514 RILNID
-520 MFIAQ
+520 MFVTQ
-525 VEDFEDKNHS
+525 VQDFEEKNNDAS
-535 ATLVDFLESVSLISD
+535 LVEFLESVSLISD

-593 DNKDEMEEERRLMYV
+593 DNNDEMEEERRLMYV

-635 ASRFLR
+635 PSRFLR
-641 EIDLAPAEESI
+641 EINLAPAEESI
-652 MPEFSVFQNN
+652 MPEFSVFQNSK
-662 RYGQQFGNYSNQY
+662 YGQQIGAYYKQQY
-675 QTKVEK
+675 QSKVEK

-687 EKSKYDYNPQI
+687 ERNKYDYNPMQV
-698 KTKFDEYVEK
+698 KTKFDEYVESRK
-708 RAPKANNEFEVG
+708 PKLECKFEVG

>member
-1 MIFFNLY
+1 
-8 VIINL
+8 
-13 MEKIISELNE
+13 MENILQGLNE
-23 EQQKALLQIDGAV
+23 EQQQALLQIDGAV

-48 LLTHRIAYLISNLQV
+48 LLTHRIAYLISELQV

-90 GGDKVWISTFHSMCA
+90 GGDRVWISTFHSMCA
-105 KILRMDIDKLGDYD
+105 KILRMDIEKLGDYD
-119 HNFSICSDQ
+119 SNFSIYSDQ

-141 NIDKDEKRKNILF
+141 NIEKEEKRKNISY
-154 HINNLKNNNMSMA
+154 HINNLKNNNMTMT
-167 EYKKMYDYLDNIET
+167 EYKKMYEYLDDIET
-181 IEKVYYDYQS
+181 IEHIYYDYQV

-197 ALDFNDLMNVTYEL
+197 ALDFNDLMNVTYQL
-211 FSKCPEVLQKYA
+211 FKQCPEVLEKYA
-223 ERFRYVLVD
+223 KRFKYVLVD

-239 IQYELVKLLTSV
+239 IQYDLVKMLTSV

-273 ANIFEFQKDFSNV
+273 ANIFDFQKDFENV
-286 KFYKLERNY
+286 KLFKLERNY

-317 KVLWT
+317 KNLWT
-322 DNSDGAEVLSKHLY
+322 ENFDGAEIATKNVY

-351 LVNNHGYKYSDFAV
+351 LVQNHGYKYSDFAV

-405 SYLRLFAN
+405 SYLRLFTN
-413 PRDDISFERVI
+413 PRDDISFERII

-433 SALNALKVEANNM
+433 SALNSLKEEANIYGE
-446 RQSLLNTVLQE
+446 SLLNTLLRD
-457 YSDLPLA
+457 DLD
-464 LSKKFESFKN
+464 LSLSTMKKFESFKS
-474 TYLSLQQDYDRM
+474 TYLMLREDYEKM
-486 GLTDFV
+486 SLTDFV
-492 KQVIKEFNIKS
+492 KQLIREFNIKS

-520 MFIAQ
+520 MFVSQ
-525 VEDFEDKNHS
+525 VEDFENKNDS
-535 ATLVDFLESVSLISD
+535 ASLVQFLESISLISD

-559 CVTIATVH
+559 CVTIATIH

-574 RYVFIIGLEEKI
+574 RYVFIVGLEEKI

-593 DNKDEMEEERRLMYV
+593 DNNEEMEEERRLMYV
-608 AITRAKENLMLSS
+608 AITRAKENLMLTC

-628 GKRDYER
+628 GKRDYQR
-635 ASRFLR
+635 PSRFLR
-641 EIDLAPAEESI
+641 EINLAPAEENI

-662 RYGQQFGNYSNQY
+662 RYGQQIGNYYREQY
-675 QTKVEK
+675 QSKVEK
-681 VSYKEP
+681 TYYKEP
-687 EKSKYDYNPQI
+687 EKSKYDYNPQHF
-698 KTKFDEYVEK
+698 KTKFDEYVENK
-708 RAPKANNEFEVG
+708 KSKTENNFEIG

-746 GKIGVKSIMLEIS
+746 GKIGIKSIMLEIS

>member
-1 MIFFNLY
+1 
-8 VIINL
+8 
-13 MEKIISELNE
+13 MENILQGLNE
-23 EQQKALLQIDGAV
+23 EQQQALLQIDGAV

-48 LLTHRIAYLISNLQV
+48 LLTHRIAYLISELQV

-90 GGDKVWISTFHSMCA
+90 GGDRVWISTFHSMCA
-105 KILRMDIDKLGDYD
+105 KILRMDIEKLGDYD
-119 HNFSICSDQ
+119 SNFSIYSDQ

-141 NIDKDEKRKNILF
+141 NIEREEKRKNISY
-154 HINNLKNNNMSMA
+154 HINNLKNNNMTMT
-167 EYKKMYDYLDNIET
+167 EYKKMYEYLDDIET
-181 IEKVYYDYQS
+181 IEHIYYDYQA

-197 ALDFNDLMNVTYEL
+197 ALDFNDLMNVTYQL
-211 FSKCPEVLQKYA
+211 FKQCPEVLEKYA
-223 ERFRYVLVD
+223 KRFKYVLVD

-239 IQYELVKLLTSV
+239 IQYDLVKMLTSV

-273 ANIFEFQKDFSNV
+273 ANIFDFQKDFENV
-286 KFYKLERNY
+286 KLFKLERNY

-317 KVLWT
+317 KNLWT
-322 DNSDGAEVLSKHLY
+322 ENFDGAEIATKNVY

-351 LVNNHGYKYSDFAV
+351 LVQNHGYKYSDFAV

-405 SYLRLFAN
+405 SYLRLFTN
-413 PRDDISFERVI
+413 PRDDISFERII

-433 SALNALKVEANNM
+433 SALKSLKEEANIYGE
-446 RQSLLNTVLQE
+446 SLLNILLRD
-457 YSDLPLA
+457 DLD
-464 LSKKFESFKN
+464 LSLSTMKKFESFKSA
-474 TYLSLQQDYDRM
+474 YLMLREDYEKM
-486 GLTDFV
+486 SLTDFV
-492 KQVIKEFNIKS
+492 KQLIREFNIKS

-520 MFIAQ
+520 MFVSQ
-525 VEDFEDKNHS
+525 VEDFENKNDS
-535 ATLVDFLESVSLISD
+535 ASLVQFLESISLISD

-559 CVTIATVH
+559 CVTIATIH

-574 RYVFIIGLEEKI
+574 RYVFIVGLEEKI

-593 DNKDEMEEERRLMYV
+593 DNNEEMEEERRLMYV
-608 AITRAKENLMLSS
+608 AITRAKENLMLTC

-628 GKRDYER
+628 GKRDYQR
-635 ASRFLR
+635 PSRFLR
-641 EIDLAPAEESI
+641 EINLAPAEENI
-652 MPEFSVFQNN
+652 MPEFSVFQNK
-662 RYGQQFGNYSNQY
+662 RYGQQIGNYYREQY
-675 QTKVEK
+675 QSKVEK
-681 VSYKEP
+681 TYYKEP
-687 EKSKYDYNPQI
+687 EKSKYDYNPQHF
-698 KTKFDEYVEK
+698 KTKFDEYVENK
-708 RAPKANNEFEVG
+708 KPKTENNFEIG

-735 IDGGKFADIDF
+735 LDGGKFADIDF
-746 GKIGVKSIMLEIS
+746 GKIGIKSIMLEIS

>member
-1 MIFFNLY
+1 
-8 VIINL
+8 
-13 MEKIISELNE
+13 MENILQELNE
-23 EQQKALLQIDGAV
+23 EQQQALLQIDGAV

-48 LLTHRIAYLISNLQV
+48 LLTHRIAYLISELQV

-90 GGDKVWISTFHSMCA
+90 GGDRVWISTFHSMCA
-105 KILRMDIDKLGDYD
+105 KILRMDIEKLGDYD
-119 HNFSICSDQ
+119 SNFSIYSDQ
-128 DTDKLFKQICAKY
+128 DTEKLFKQICAKY
-141 NIDKDEKRKNILF
+141 NIEREEKRKNISY
-154 HINNLKNNNMSMA
+154 HINNLKNNNMTMT
-167 EYKKMYDYLDNIET
+167 EYKKMYEYLDDIET
-181 IEKVYYDYQS
+181 IEHIYYDYQA

-197 ALDFNDLMNVTYEL
+197 ALDFNDLMNVTYQL
-211 FSKCPEVLQKYA
+211 FKQCPEVLEKYA
-223 ERFRYVLVD
+223 KRFKYVLVD

-239 IQYELVKLLTSV
+239 IQYDLVKMLTSV

-273 ANIFEFQKDFSNV
+273 ANIFDFQKDFENV
-286 KFYKLERNY
+286 KLFKLERNY

-317 KVLWT
+317 KNLWT
-322 DNSDGAEVLSKHLY
+322 ENFDGAEIATKNVY

-351 LVNNHGYKYSDFAV
+351 LVQNHGYKYSDFAV

-405 SYLRLFAN
+405 SYLRLFTN
-413 PRDDISFERVI
+413 PRDDISFERII

-433 SALNALKVEANNM
+433 SALKSLKEEANIYGE
-446 RQSLLNTVLQE
+446 SLLNTLLRD
-457 YSDLPLA
+457 DLD
-464 LSKKFESFKN
+464 LSLSTMKKFESFKSA
-474 TYLSLQQDYDRM
+474 YLMLREDYEKM
-486 GLTDFV
+486 SLTDFV
-492 KQVIKEFNIKS
+492 KQLIREFNIKS

-520 MFIAQ
+520 MFVSQ
-525 VEDFEDKNHS
+525 VEDFENKNDS
-535 ATLVDFLESVSLISD
+535 ASLVQFLESISLISD

-559 CVTIATVH
+559 CVTIATIH

-574 RYVFIIGLEEKI
+574 RYVFIVGLEEKI

-593 DNKDEMEEERRLMYV
+593 DNNEEMEEERRLMYV
-608 AITRAKENLMLSS
+608 AITRAKENLMLTC

-628 GKRDYER
+628 GKRDYQR
-635 ASRFLR
+635 PSRFLR
-641 EIDLAPAEESI
+641 EINLAPAEENI

-662 RYGQQFGNYSNQY
+662 RYGQQIGNYYREQY
-675 QTKVEK
+675 QSKVEK
-681 VSYKEP
+681 TYFKEP
-687 EKSKYDYNPQI
+687 EKSKYDYNPQHF
-698 KTKFDEYVEK
+698 KTKFDEYVENK
-708 RAPKANNEFEVG
+708 KPKTENNFEIG

-746 GKIGVKSIMLEIS
+746 GKIGIKSIMLEIS

>member
-1 MIFFNLY
+1 
-8 VIINL
+8 
-13 MEKIISELNE
+13 MENILQGLNE
-23 EQQKALLQIDGAV
+23 EQQQALLQIDGAV

-48 LLTHRIAYLISNLQV
+48 LLTHRIAYLISELQV

-90 GGDKVWISTFHSMCA
+90 GGDRVWISTFHSMCA
-105 KILRMDIDKLGDYD
+105 KILRMDIEKLGDYD
-119 HNFSICSDQ
+119 SNFSIYSDQ

-141 NIDKDEKRKNILF
+141 NIEKEEKRKNISY
-154 HINNLKNNNMSMA
+154 HINNLKNNNMTMT
-167 EYKKMYDYLDNIET
+167 EYKKMYEYLDDIET
-181 IEKVYYDYQS
+181 IEHIYYDYQA

-197 ALDFNDLMNVTYEL
+197 ALDFNDLMNVTYQL
-211 FSKCPEVLQKYA
+211 FKQCPEVLEKYA
-223 ERFRYVLVD
+223 KRFKYVLVD

-239 IQYELVKLLTSV
+239 IQYDLVKMLTSV

-273 ANIFEFQKDFSNV
+273 ANIFDFQKDFENV
-286 KFYKLERNY
+286 KLFKLERNY

-317 KVLWT
+317 KNLWT
-322 DNSDGAEVLSKHLY
+322 ENFDGAEIATKNVY

-351 LVNNHGYKYSDFAV
+351 LVQNHGYKYSDFAV

-405 SYLRLFAN
+405 SYLRLFTN
-413 PRDDISFERVI
+413 PRDDISFERII

-433 SALNALKVEANNM
+433 SALNSLKEEANIYGE
-446 RQSLLNTVLQE
+446 SLLNTLLRD
-457 YSDLPLA
+457 DLD
-464 LSKKFESFKN
+464 LSLSTMKKFESFKSA
-474 TYLSLQQDYDRM
+474 YLMLREDYEKM
-486 GLTDFV
+486 SLTDFV
-492 KQVIKEFNIKS
+492 KQLIREFNIKS

-520 MFIAQ
+520 MFVSQ
-525 VEDFEDKNHS
+525 VEDFENKNDS
-535 ATLVDFLESVSLISD
+535 ASLVQFLESISLISD

-559 CVTIATVH
+559 CVTIATIH

-574 RYVFIIGLEEKI
+574 RYVFIVGLEEKI

-593 DNKDEMEEERRLMYV
+593 DNNEEMEEERRLMYV
-608 AITRAKENLMLSS
+608 AITRAKENLMLTC

-628 GKRDYER
+628 GKRDYQR
-635 ASRFLR
+635 PSRFLR
-641 EIDLAPAEESI
+641 EINLAPAEENI
-652 MPEFSVFQNN
+652 MPEFSVFQNK
-662 RYGQQFGNYSNQY
+662 RYGQQIGNYYREQY
-675 QTKVEK
+675 QSKVEK
-681 VSYKEP
+681 TYYKEP
-687 EKSKYDYNPQI
+687 EKSKYDYNPQHF
-698 KTKFDEYVEK
+698 KTKFDEYVENK
-708 RAPKANNEFEVG
+708 KPKTENNFEIG

-746 GKIGVKSIMLEIS
+746 GKIGIKSIMLEIS

>member
-1 MIFFNLY
+1 
-8 VIINL
+8 
-13 MEKIISELNE
+13 MENILQGLNE
-23 EQQKALLQIDGAV
+23 EQQQALLQIDGAV

-48 LLTHRIAYLISNLQV
+48 LLTHRIAYLISELQV

-90 GGDKVWISTFHSMCA
+90 GGDRVWISTFHSMCA
-105 KILRMDIDKLGDYD
+105 KILRMDIEKFGDYD
-119 HNFSICSDQ
+119 SNFSIYSDQ

-141 NIDKDEKRKNILF
+141 NIEKEEKRKNISY
-154 HINNLKNNNMSMA
+154 HINNLKNNNMTMT
-167 EYKKMYDYLDNIET
+167 EYKKMYEYLDDIET
-181 IEKVYYDYQS
+181 IEHIYYDYQA

-197 ALDFNDLMNVTYEL
+197 ALDFNDLMNVTYQL
-211 FSKCPEVLQKYA
+211 FKQCPEVLEKYA
-223 ERFRYVLVD
+223 KRFKYVLVD

-239 IQYELVKLLTSV
+239 IQYDLVKMLTSV

-273 ANIFEFQKDFSNV
+273 ANIFDFQKDFENV
-286 KFYKLERNY
+286 KLFKLERNY

-317 KVLWT
+317 KNLWT
-322 DNSDGAEVLSKHLY
+322 ENFDGAEIATKNVY

-351 LVNNHGYKYSDFAV
+351 LVQNHGYKYSDFAV

-405 SYLRLFAN
+405 SYLRLFTN
-413 PRDDISFERVI
+413 PRDDISFERII

-433 SALNALKVEANNM
+433 SALKSLKEEANIYGE
-446 RQSLLNTVLQE
+446 SLLNTLLRD
-457 YSDLPLA
+457 DLD
-464 LSKKFESFKN
+464 LSLSTMKKFESFKSA
-474 TYLSLQQDYDRM
+474 YLMLREDYEKM
-486 GLTDFV
+486 SLTDFV
-492 KQVIKEFNIKS
+492 KQLIREFNIKS

-520 MFIAQ
+520 MFVLQ
-525 VEDFEDKNHS
+525 VEDFENKNDS
-535 ATLVDFLESVSLISD
+535 ASLIQFLESISLISD

-559 CVTIATVH
+559 CVTIATIH

-574 RYVFIIGLEEKI
+574 RYVFIVGLEEKI

-593 DNKDEMEEERRLMYV
+593 DNNEEMEEERRLMYV
-608 AITRAKENLMLSS
+608 AITRAKENLMLTC

-628 GKRDYER
+628 GKRDYQR
-635 ASRFLR
+635 PSRFLR
-641 EIDLAPAEESI
+641 EINLAPAEENI

-662 RYGQQFGNYSNQY
+662 RYGQQIGNYYREQY
-675 QTKVEK
+675 QSKVEK
-681 VSYKEP
+681 TYFKEP
-687 EKSKYDYNPQI
+687 EKSKYDYNPQHF
-698 KTKFDEYVEK
+698 KTKFDEYVENK
-708 RAPKANNEFEVG
+708 KPKTENNFEIG

-746 GKIGVKSIMLEIS
+746 GKIGIKSIMLEIS

>member
-1 MIFFNLY
+1 
-8 VIINL
+8 
-13 MEKIISELNE
+13 MENILQGLNE
-23 EQQKALLQIDGAV
+23 EQQQALLQIDGAV

-48 LLTHRIAYLISNLQV
+48 LLTHRIAYLISELQV

-90 GGDKVWISTFHSMCA
+90 GGDRVWISTFHSMCA
-105 KILRMDIDKLGDYD
+105 KILRMDIEKLGDYD
-119 HNFSICSDQ
+119 SNFSIYSDQ

-141 NIDKDEKRKNILF
+141 NIEKEEKRKNISY
-154 HINNLKNNNMSMA
+154 HINNLKNNNMTMT
-167 EYKKMYDYLDNIET
+167 EYKKMYEYLDDIET
-181 IEKVYYDYQS
+181 IEHIYYDYQA

-197 ALDFNDLMNVTYEL
+197 ALDFNDLMNVTYQL
-211 FSKCPEVLQKYA
+211 FKQCPEVLEKYA
-223 ERFRYVLVD
+223 KRFKYVLVD

-239 IQYELVKLLTSV
+239 IQYDLVKMLTSV

-273 ANIFEFQKDFSNV
+273 ANIFDFQKDFENV
-286 KFYKLERNY
+286 KLFKLERNY

-317 KVLWT
+317 KNLWT
-322 DNSDGAEVLSKHLY
+322 ENFDGAEIATKNVY

-351 LVNNHGYKYSDFAV
+351 LVQNHGYKYSDFAV

-405 SYLRLFAN
+405 SYLRLFTN
-413 PRDDISFERVI
+413 PRDDISFERII

-433 SALNALKVEANNM
+433 SALKSLKEEANIYGE
-446 RQSLLNTVLQE
+446 SLLNTLLRD
-457 YSDLPLA
+457 DLD
-464 LSKKFESFKN
+464 LSLSTMKKFESFKSA
-474 TYLSLQQDYDRM
+474 YLMLREDYEKM
-486 GLTDFV
+486 SLTDFV
-492 KQVIKEFNIKS
+492 KQLIREFNIKS

-520 MFIAQ
+520 MFVSQ
-525 VEDFEDKNHS
+525 VEDFENKNDS
-535 ATLVDFLESVSLISD
+535 ASLVQFLESISLISD

-559 CVTIATVH
+559 CVTIATIH

-574 RYVFIIGLEEKI
+574 RYVFIVGLEEKI

-593 DNKDEMEEERRLMYV
+593 DNNEEMEEERRLMYV
-608 AITRAKENLMLSS
+608 AITRAKENLMLTC

-628 GKRDYER
+628 GKRDYQR
-635 ASRFLR
+635 PSRFLR
-641 EIDLAPAEESI
+641 EINLAPAEENI

-662 RYGQQFGNYSNQY
+662 RYGQQIGNYYREQY
-675 QTKVEK
+675 QSKVEK
-681 VSYKEP
+681 TYFKEP
-687 EKSKYDYNPQI
+687 EKSKYDYNPQHF
-698 KTKFDEYVEK
+698 KTKFDEYVENK
-708 RAPKANNEFEVG
+708 KPKTENNFEIG

-746 GKIGVKSIMLEIS
+746 GKIGIKSIMLEIS

>member
-1 MIFFNLY
+1 
-8 VIINL
+8 
-13 MEKIISELNE
+13 MENILQGLNE
-23 EQQKALLQIDGAV
+23 EQQQALLQIDGAV

-48 LLTHRIAYLISNLQV
+48 LLTHRIAYLISELQV

-90 GGDKVWISTFHSMCA
+90 GGDRVWISTFHSMCA
-105 KILRMDIDKLGDYD
+105 KILRMDIEKLGDYD
-119 HNFSICSDQ
+119 SNFSIYSDQ

-141 NIDKDEKRKNILF
+141 NIEKEEKRKNISY
-154 HINNLKNNNMSMA
+154 HINNLKNNNMTMT
-167 EYKKMYDYLDNIET
+167 EYKKMYEYLDDIET
-181 IEKVYYDYQS
+181 IEHIYYDYQA

-197 ALDFNDLMNVTYEL
+197 ALDFNDLMNVTYQL
-211 FSKCPEVLQKYA
+211 FKQCPEVLEKYA
-223 ERFRYVLVD
+223 KRFKYVLVD

-239 IQYELVKLLTSV
+239 IQYDLVKMLTSV

-273 ANIFEFQKDFSNV
+273 ANIFDFQKDFENV
-286 KFYKLERNY
+286 KLFKLERNY

-317 KVLWT
+317 KNLWT
-322 DNSDGAEVLSKHLY
+322 ENFDGAEIATKNVY
-336 DEKEEAEAVAREIYD
+336 DEKEEAEVVAREIYD
-351 LVNNHGYKYSDFAV
+351 LVQNHGYKYSDFAV

-405 SYLRLFAN
+405 SYLRLFTN
-413 PRDDISFERVI
+413 PRDDISFERII

-433 SALNALKVEANNM
+433 SALNSLKEEANIYGE
-446 RQSLLNTVLQE
+446 SLLNTLLRE
-457 YSDLPLA
+457 DLD
-464 LSKKFESFKN
+464 LSLSTMKKFESFKSI
-474 TYLSLQQDYDRM
+474 YLMLREDYEKM
-486 GLTDFV
+486 SLTDFV
-492 KQVIKEFNIKS
+492 KQLIREFNIKS

-520 MFIAQ
+520 MFVSQ
-525 VEDFEDKNHS
+525 VEDFENKNDS
-535 ATLVDFLESVSLISD
+535 ASLVQFLESISLISD

-559 CVTIATVH
+559 CVTIATIH

-574 RYVFIIGLEEKI
+574 RYVFIVGLEEKI

-593 DNKDEMEEERRLMYV
+593 DNNEEIEEERRLMYV
-608 AITRAKENLMLSS
+608 AITRAKENLMLTC

-628 GKRDYER
+628 GKRDYQR
-635 ASRFLR
+635 PSRFLR
-641 EIDLAPAEESI
+641 EINLAPAEENI

-662 RYGQQFGNYSNQY
+662 RYGQQIGNYYREQY
-675 QTKVEK
+675 QSKVEK
-681 VSYKEP
+681 TYYKEP
-687 EKSKYDYNPQI
+687 EKSKYDYNPQHF
-698 KTKFDEYVEK
+698 KTKFDEYVENK
-708 RAPKANNEFEVG
+708 KPKAENNFEIG

-746 GKIGVKSIMLEIS
+746 GKIGIKSIMLEIS

>member
-1 MIFFNLY
+1 
-8 VIINL
+8 
-13 MEKIISELNE
+13 MENILQGLNE
-23 EQQKALLQIDGAV
+23 EQQQALLQIDGAV

-48 LLTHRIAYLISNLQV
+48 LLTHRIAYLISELQV

-90 GGDKVWISTFHSMCA
+90 GGDRVWISTFHSMCA
-105 KILRMDIDKLGDYD
+105 KILRMDIEKLGDYD
-119 HNFSICSDQ
+119 SNFSIYSDQ

-141 NIDKDEKRKNILF
+141 NIEKEEKRKNISY
-154 HINNLKNNNMSMA
+154 HINNLKNNNMTMT
-167 EYKKMYDYLDNIET
+167 EYKKMYEYLDDIET
-181 IEKVYYDYQS
+181 IEHIYYDYQA

-197 ALDFNDLMNVTYEL
+197 ALDFNDLMNVTYQL
-211 FSKCPEVLQKYA
+211 FKQCPEVLEKYA
-223 ERFRYVLVD
+223 KRFKYVLVD

-239 IQYELVKLLTSV
+239 IQYDLVKMLTSV

-273 ANIFEFQKDFSNV
+273 ANIFDFQKDFENV
-286 KFYKLERNY
+286 KLFKLERNY

-317 KVLWT
+317 KNLWT
-322 DNSDGAEVLSKHLY
+322 ENFDGAEIATKNVY

-351 LVNNHGYKYSDFAV
+351 LVQNHGYKYSDFAV

-405 SYLRLFAN
+405 SYLRLFTN
-413 PRDDISFERVI
+413 PRDDISFERII

-433 SALNALKVEANNM
+433 SALNSLKEEANIYGE
-446 RQSLLNTVLQE
+446 SLLNTLLRD
-457 YSDLPLA
+457 DLD
-464 LSKKFESFKN
+464 LSLSTMKKFESFKS
-474 TYLSLQQDYDRM
+474 TYLMLREDYEKM
-486 GLTDFV
+486 SLTDFV
-492 KQVIKEFNIKS
+492 KQLIREFNIKS

-520 MFIAQ
+520 MFVSQ
-525 VEDFEDKNHS
+525 VEDFENKNDS
-535 ATLVDFLESVSLISD
+535 ASLVQFLESISLISD

-559 CVTIATVH
+559 CVTIATIH

-574 RYVFIIGLEEKI
+574 RYVFIVGLEEKI

-593 DNKDEMEEERRLMYV
+593 DNNEEMEEERRLMYV
-608 AITRAKENLMLSS
+608 AITRAKENLMLTC

-628 GKRDYER
+628 GKRDYQR
-635 ASRFLR
+635 PSRFLR
-641 EIDLAPAEESI
+641 EINLAPAEENI

-662 RYGQQFGNYSNQY
+662 RYGQQIGNYYREQY
-675 QTKVEK
+675 QSKVEK
-681 VSYKEP
+681 TYFKEP
-687 EKSKYDYNPQI
+687 EKSKYDYNPQHF
-698 KTKFDEYVEK
+698 KTKFDEYVENK
-708 RAPKANNEFEVG
+708 KPKTENNFEIG

-746 GKIGVKSIMLEIS
+746 GKIGIKSIMLEIS

>member
-1 MIFFNLY
+1 
-8 VIINL
+8 
-13 MEKIISELNE
+13 MENILQGLNE
-23 EQQKALLQIDGAV
+23 EQQQALLQIDGAV

-48 LLTHRIAYLISNLQV
+48 LLTHRIAYLISELQV

-90 GGDKVWISTFHSMCA
+90 GGDRVWISTFHSMCA
-105 KILRMDIDKLGDYD
+105 KILRMDIEKLGDYD
-119 HNFSICSDQ
+119 SNFSIYSDQ

-141 NIDKDEKRKNILF
+141 NIEREEKRKNISY
-154 HINNLKNNNMSMA
+154 HINNLKNNNMTMT
-167 EYKKMYDYLDNIET
+167 EYKKMYEYLDDIET
-181 IEKVYYDYQS
+181 IEHIYYDYQT

-197 ALDFNDLMNVTYEL
+197 ALDFNDLMNVTYQL
-211 FSKCPEVLQKYA
+211 FKQCPEVLEKYA
-223 ERFRYVLVD
+223 KRFKYVLVD

-239 IQYELVKLLTSV
+239 IQYDLVKMLTSV

-273 ANIFEFQKDFSNV
+273 ANIFDFQKDFENV
-286 KFYKLERNY
+286 KLFKLERNY

-317 KVLWT
+317 KNLWT
-322 DNSDGAEVLSKHLY
+322 ENFDGAEIATKNVY

-351 LVNNHGYKYSDFAV
+351 LVQNHGYKYSDFAV

-405 SYLRLFAN
+405 SYLRLFTN
-413 PRDDISFERVI
+413 PRDDISFERII

-433 SALNALKVEANNM
+433 SALKSLKEEANIYGE
-446 RQSLLNTVLQE
+446 SLLNTLLRD
-457 YSDLPLA
+457 DLD
-464 LSKKFESFKN
+464 LSLSTMKKFESFKS
-474 TYLSLQQDYDRM
+474 TYLMLREDYEKLS
-486 GLTDFV
+486 LTDFV
-492 KQVIKEFNIKS
+492 KQLIREFNIKS

-520 MFIAQ
+520 MFVSQ
-525 VEDFEDKNHS
+525 VEDFENKNDS
-535 ATLVDFLESVSLISD
+535 ASLVQFLESISLISD

-559 CVTIATVH
+559 CVTIATIH
-567 SVKGLEF
+567 SVKGLGF
-574 RYVFIIGLEEKI
+574 RYVFIVGLEEKI

-593 DNKDEMEEERRLMYV
+593 DNNEEMEEERRLMYV
-608 AITRAKENLMLSS
+608 AITRAKENLMLTC

-628 GKRDYER
+628 GKRDYQR
-635 ASRFLR
+635 PSRFLR
-641 EIDLAPAEESI
+641 EINLAPAEENI

-662 RYGQQFGNYSNQY
+662 RYGQQIGNYYREQY
-675 QTKVEK
+675 QSKVEK
-681 VSYKEP
+681 TYFKEP
-687 EKSKYDYNPQI
+687 EKSKYDYNPQHF
-698 KTKFDEYVEK
+698 KTKFDEYVENK
-708 RAPKANNEFEVG
+708 KPKTENNFEIG

-746 GKIGVKSIMLEIS
+746 GKIGIKSIMLEIS

>member
-1 MIFFNLY
+1 
-8 VIINL
+8 
-13 MEKIISELNE
+13 MENILQGLNE
-23 EQQKALLQIDGAV
+23 EQQQALLQIDGAV

-48 LLTHRIAYLISNLQV
+48 LLTHRIAYLISELQV

-90 GGDKVWISTFHSMCA
+90 GGDRVWISTFHSMCA
-105 KILRMDIDKLGDYD
+105 KILRMDIEKLGDYD
-119 HNFSICSDQ
+119 SNFSIYSDQ

-141 NIDKDEKRKNILF
+141 NIEREEKRKNISY
-154 HINNLKNNNMSMA
+154 HINNLKNNNMTMT
-167 EYKKMYDYLDNIET
+167 EYKKMYEYLDDIET
-181 IEKVYYDYQS
+181 IEHIYYDYQA

-197 ALDFNDLMNVTYEL
+197 ALDFNDLMNVTYQL
-211 FSKCPEVLQKYA
+211 FKQCPEVLEKYA
-223 ERFRYVLVD
+223 KRFKYVLVD

-239 IQYELVKLLTSV
+239 IQYDLVKMLTSV

-273 ANIFEFQKDFSNV
+273 ANIFDFQKDFENV
-286 KFYKLERNY
+286 KLFKLERNY

-317 KVLWT
+317 KNLWT
-322 DNSDGAEVLSKHLY
+322 ENFDGAEIATKNVY

-351 LVNNHGYKYSDFAV
+351 LVQNHGYKYSDFAV

-405 SYLRLFAN
+405 SYLRLFTN
-413 PRDDISFERVI
+413 PRDDISFERII

-433 SALNALKVEANNM
+433 SALKSLKEEANIYSE
-446 RQSLLNTVLQE
+446 SLLNTLLRD
-457 YSDLPLA
+457 DLD
-464 LSKKFESFKN
+464 LSLSTMKKFESFKS
-474 TYLSLQQDYDRM
+474 TYLMLREDYEKM
-486 GLTDFV
+486 SLTDFV
-492 KQVIKEFNIKS
+492 KQLIREFNIKS

-520 MFIAQ
+520 MFVSQ
-525 VEDFEDKNHS
+525 VEDFENKNDS
-535 ATLVDFLESVSLISD
+535 ASLVQFLESISLISD

-559 CVTIATVH
+559 CVTIATIH

-574 RYVFIIGLEEKI
+574 RYVFIVGLEEKI

-593 DNKDEMEEERRLMYV
+593 DNNEEMEEERRLMYV
-608 AITRAKENLMLSS
+608 AITRAKENLMLTC

-628 GKRDYER
+628 GKRDYQR
-635 ASRFLR
+635 PSRFLR
-641 EIDLAPAEESI
+641 EINLAPAEENI

-662 RYGQQFGNYSNQY
+662 RYGQQIGNYYREQY
-675 QTKVEK
+675 QSKVEK
-681 VSYKEP
+681 TYYKEP
-687 EKSKYDYNPQI
+687 EKSKYDYNPQHF
-698 KTKFDEYVEK
+698 KTKFDEYVENK
-708 RAPKANNEFEVG
+708 KPKTENNFEIG

-746 GKIGVKSIMLEIS
+746 GKIGIKSIMLEIS

>member
-1 MIFFNLY
+1 
-8 VIINL
+8 
-13 MEKIISELNE
+13 MENILQGLNE
-23 EQQKALLQIDGAV
+23 EQQQALLQIDGAV

-48 LLTHRIAYLISNLQV
+48 LLTHRIAYLISELQV

-90 GGDKVWISTFHSMCA
+90 GGDRVWISTFHSMCA
-105 KILRMDIDKLGDYD
+105 KILRMDIEKLGDYD
-119 HNFSICSDQ
+119 SNFSIYSDQ

-141 NIDKDEKRKNILF
+141 NIEKEEKRKNISY
-154 HINNLKNNNMSMA
+154 HINNLKNNNMTMT
-167 EYKKMYDYLDNIET
+167 EYKKMYEYLDDIET
-181 IEKVYYDYQS
+181 IEHIYYDYQA

-197 ALDFNDLMNVTYEL
+197 ALDFNDLMNVTYQL
-211 FSKCPEVLQKYA
+211 FKQCPEVLEKYA
-223 ERFRYVLVD
+223 KRFKYVLVD

-239 IQYELVKLLTSV
+239 IQYDLVKMLTSV

-273 ANIFEFQKDFSNV
+273 ANIFDFQKDFENV
-286 KFYKLERNY
+286 KLFKLERNY

-317 KVLWT
+317 KNLWT
-322 DNSDGAEVLSKHLY
+322 ENFDGAEIATKNVY

-351 LVNNHGYKYSDFAV
+351 LVQNHGYKYSDFAV

-405 SYLRLFAN
+405 SYLRLFTN
-413 PRDDISFERVI
+413 PRDDISFERII

-433 SALNALKVEANNM
+433 SALNSLKEEANIYGE
-446 RQSLLNTVLQE
+446 SLLNTLLRD
-457 YSDLPLA
+457 DLD
-464 LSKKFESFKN
+464 LSLSTMKKFESFKS
-474 TYLSLQQDYDRM
+474 TYLMLREDYEKM
-486 GLTDFV
+486 SLTDFV
-492 KQVIKEFNIKS
+492 KQLIREFNIKS

-520 MFIAQ
+520 MFVSQ
-525 VEDFEDKNHS
+525 VEDFENKNDS
-535 ATLVDFLESVSLISD
+535 ASLVQFLESISLISD

-559 CVTIATVH
+559 CVTIATIH

-574 RYVFIIGLEEKI
+574 RYVFIVGLEEKI

-593 DNKDEMEEERRLMYV
+593 DNNEEMEEERRLMYV
-608 AITRAKENLMLSS
+608 AITRAKENLMLTC

-628 GKRDYER
+628 GKRDYQR
-635 ASRFLR
+635 PSRFLR
-641 EIDLAPAEESI
+641 EINLAPAEENI

-662 RYGQQFGNYSNQY
+662 RYGQQIGNYYREQY
-675 QTKVEK
+675 QSKVEK
-681 VSYKEP
+681 TYYKEP
-687 EKSKYDYNPQI
+687 EKSKYDYNPQHF
-698 KTKFDEYVEK
+698 KTKFDEYVENK
-708 RAPKANNEFEVG
+708 KPKTENNFEIG

-746 GKIGVKSIMLEIS
+746 GKIGIKSIMLEIS

-764 K
+764 R

>member
-1 MIFFNLY
+1 
-8 VIINL
+8 
-13 MEKIISELNE
+13 MENILQGLNE
-23 EQQKALLQIDGAV
+23 EQQQALLQIDGAV

-48 LLTHRIAYLISNLQV
+48 LLTHRIAYLISELQV

-90 GGDKVWISTFHSMCA
+90 GGDRVWISTFHSMCA
-105 KILRMDIDKLGDYD
+105 KILRMDIEKLGDYD
-119 HNFSICSDQ
+119 SNFSIYSDQ
-128 DTDKLFKQICAKY
+128 DTEKLFKQICAKY
-141 NIDKDEKRKNILF
+141 NIEKEEKRKNIPY
-154 HINNLKNNNMSMA
+154 HINNLKNNNMTMT
-167 EYKKMYDYLDNIET
+167 EYKKMYEYLDDIET
-181 IEKVYYDYQS
+181 IEHIYYDYQA

-197 ALDFNDLMNVTYEL
+197 ALDFNDLMNVTFQL
-211 FSKCPEVLQKYA
+211 FKQCPEVLEKYA
-223 ERFRYVLVD
+223 KRFKYVLVD

-239 IQYELVKLLTSV
+239 IQYDLVKMLTSV

-273 ANIFEFQKDFSNV
+273 ANIFDFQKDFENV
-286 KFYKLERNY
+286 KLFKLERNY

-309 KNNKSRME
+309 KNNKSRMD
-317 KVLWT
+317 KNLWT
-322 DNSDGAEVLSKHLY
+322 ENFDGAEIATKNVY

-351 LVNNHGYKYSDFAV
+351 LVQNHGYKYSDFAV

-405 SYLRLFAN
+405 SYLRLFTN
-413 PRDDISFERVI
+413 PRDDISFERII

-433 SALNALKVEANNM
+433 SALNSLKEEANIYGE
-446 RQSLLNTVLQE
+446 SLLNTLLRD
-457 YSDLPLA
+457 DLD
-464 LSKKFESFKN
+464 LSLSTMKKFESFKS
-474 TYLSLQQDYDRM
+474 TYLMLREDYEKM
-486 GLTDFV
+486 SLTDFV
-492 KQVIKEFNIKS
+492 KLLIREFNIKS

-520 MFIAQ
+520 MFVSQ
-525 VEDFEDKNHS
+525 VEDFENKNDS
-535 ATLVDFLESVSLISD
+535 ASLVQFLESISLISD

-559 CVTIATVH
+559 CVTIATIH

-574 RYVFIIGLEEKI
+574 RYVFIVGLEEKI

-593 DNKDEMEEERRLMYV
+593 DNNEEMEEERRLMYV
-608 AITRAKENLMLSS
+608 AITRAKENLMLTC

-628 GKRDYER
+628 GKRDYQR
-635 ASRFLR
+635 PSRFLR
-641 EIDLAPAEESI
+641 EINLAPAEENI

-662 RYGQQFGNYSNQY
+662 RYGQQIGNYYREQY
-675 QTKVEK
+675 QSKVEK
-681 VSYKEP
+681 TYFKEP
-687 EKSKYDYNPQI
+687 EKSKYDYNPQHF
-698 KTKFDEYVEK
+698 KTKFDEYVENK
-708 RAPKANNEFEVG
+708 KPKTENNFEIG

-746 GKIGVKSIMLEIS
+746 GKIGIKSIMLEIS

>member
-1 MIFFNLY
+1 
-8 VIINL
+8 
-13 MEKIISELNE
+13 MENILQGLNE
-23 EQQKALLQIDGAV
+23 EQQQALLQIDGAV

-48 LLTHRIAYLISNLQV
+48 LLTHRIAYLISELQV

-90 GGDKVWISTFHSMCA
+90 GGDRVWISTFHSMCA
-105 KILRMDIDKLGDYD
+105 KILRMDIEKLGDYD
-119 HNFSICSDQ
+119 SNFSIYSDQ

-141 NIDKDEKRKNILF
+141 NIEREEKRKNISY
-154 HINNLKNNNMSMA
+154 HINNLKNNNMTMT
-167 EYKKMYDYLDNIET
+167 EYKKMYEYLDDIET
-181 IEKVYYDYQS
+181 IEHIYYDYQA

-197 ALDFNDLMNVTYEL
+197 ALDFNDLMNVTYQL
-211 FSKCPEVLQKYA
+211 FKQCPEVLEKYA
-223 ERFRYVLVD
+223 KRFKYVLVD

-239 IQYELVKLLTSV
+239 IQYDLVKMLTSV

-273 ANIFEFQKDFSNV
+273 ANIFDFQKDFENV
-286 KFYKLERNY
+286 KLFKLERNY

-317 KVLWT
+317 KNLWT
-322 DNSDGAEVLSKHLY
+322 ENFDGAEIATKNVF

-351 LVNNHGYKYSDFAV
+351 LVQNHGYKYSDFAV

-405 SYLRLFAN
+405 SYLRLFTN
-413 PRDDISFERVI
+413 PRDDISFERII

-433 SALNALKVEANNM
+433 SALNSLKEEANIYGE
-446 RQSLLNTVLQE
+446 SLLNTLLRD
-457 YSDLPLA
+457 DLD
-464 LSKKFESFKN
+464 LSLSTMKKFESFKSI
-474 TYLSLQQDYDRM
+474 YLMLREDYEKM
-486 GLTDFV
+486 SLTDFV
-492 KQVIKEFNIKS
+492 KLLIREFNIKS

-514 RLLNID
+514 RLLNIN
-520 MFIAQ
+520 MFVSQ
-525 VEDFEDKNHS
+525 VEDFENKNDS
-535 ATLVDFLESVSLISD
+535 ASLVQFLESISLISD

-559 CVTIATVH
+559 CVTIATIH

-574 RYVFIIGLEEKI
+574 RYVFIVGLEEKI

-593 DNKDEMEEERRLMYV
+593 DNNEEMEEERRLMYV
-608 AITRAKENLMLSS
+608 AITRAKENLMLTC

-628 GKRDYER
+628 GKRDYQR
-635 ASRFLR
+635 PSRFLR
-641 EIDLAPAEESI
+641 EINLAPAEENI

-662 RYGQQFGNYSNQY
+662 RYGQQIGNYYREQY
-675 QTKVEK
+675 QSKVEK
-681 VSYKEP
+681 TYFKEP
-687 EKSKYDYNPQI
+687 EKSKYDYNPQHF
-698 KTKFDEYVEK
+698 KTKFDEYVENK
-708 RAPKANNEFEVG
+708 KPKTENNFEIG

-746 GKIGVKSIMLEIS
+746 GKIGIKSIMLEIS